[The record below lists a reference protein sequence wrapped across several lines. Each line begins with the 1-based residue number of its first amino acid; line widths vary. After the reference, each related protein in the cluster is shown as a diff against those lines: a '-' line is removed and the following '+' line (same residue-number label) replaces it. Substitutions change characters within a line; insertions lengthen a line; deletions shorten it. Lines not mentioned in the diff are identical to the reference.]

1 MDTEES
7 NEYIFFRLF
16 FSLSLAGNMS
26 PEVWKGEEGRG
37 ARGDRSRRRG
47 TEGRRAGFIKGQQRG
62 KVNISQELEVV
73 IFSRRFQIRSPT
85 QKVLRTVITYW
96 QALSAGCGTCVLS
109 VIVIFFLF
117 PPFFFYFPFLF
128 FERPYTC
135 SLISPVTGS
144 DFARPIRVHDLM
156 QIHTSFE
163 IIPTRAR
170 KR

>member
-16 FSLSLAGNMS
+16 FSSLSLAGNMS

-37 ARGDRSRRRG
+37 ARGNRSRRRG
-47 TEGRRAGFIKGQQRG
+47 TEGRREGFIKGQQRG

-109 VIVIFFLF
+109 VIVIFFSFF
-117 PPFFFYFPFLF
+117 PPFSFTFLF
-128 FERPYTC
+128 SFLSDLTPVLWSLPLQEVISRVQFEFA
-135 SLISPVTGS
+135 ISCKFILLS
-144 DFARPIRVHDLM
+144 R
-156 QIHTSFE
+156 
-163 IIPTRAR
+163 
-170 KR
+170 